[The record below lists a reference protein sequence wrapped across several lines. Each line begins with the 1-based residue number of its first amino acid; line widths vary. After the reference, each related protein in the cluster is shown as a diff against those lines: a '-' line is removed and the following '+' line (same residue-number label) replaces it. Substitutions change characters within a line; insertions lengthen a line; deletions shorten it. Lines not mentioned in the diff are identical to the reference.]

1 MSSSQAVTKKP
12 QQDVAET
19 SDGGYIEEKSKSA
32 SASASASAGLNL
44 NVFGA
49 LKGAFASSEKKETQ
63 PDGSEVTHKHD
74 RAIADGAGAGNAN
87 AAGAGAGQ
95 MSDRSY
101 KETS

>member
-1 MSSSQAVTKKP
+1 MSSQAVTKPP
-12 QQDVAET
+12 QHDVAET
-19 SDGGYIEEKSKSA
+19 ADGGYIEEKSK

-49 LKGAFASSEKKETQ
+49 LKGAFSSSEKKETR
-63 PDGSEVTHKHD
+63 PDGSEVTDRHD
-74 RAIADGAGAGNAN
+74 RAVADGAGAGNA
-87 AAGAGAGQ
+87 AGAGAGAGQ